1 MPANTSDVHLFHMK
15 QIGAIIE
22 KNEGELRS
30 EMADQYVNKQRQI
43 TNTGRLLE
51 GEQTEAARSK
61 FYAELAAVR
70 AAQAAMKGSAKV
82 I

>member
-1 MPANTSDVHLFHMK
+1 MC

-22 KNEGELRS
+22 SNEKELRS

-51 GEQTEAARSK
+51 GSMQTQMQKDRFAQ
-61 FYAELAAVR
+61 ELAAV
-70 AAQAAMKGSAKV
+70 
-82 I
+82 